1 MFETDLFTEQDVI
14 MLWPPTSTVRQNMF
28 QEYFEKA
35 CSSAGF
41 SILEAD
47 VLSSEW
53 REYGEE
59 TDSKKTSKQLLRI
72 AQLKRHREHYIAKFR
87 EKEYTCKLANCH
99 WGVYQMLGKLSPTI
113 YTFVNSS

>member
-1 MFETDLFTEQDVI
+1 VSRCAWTHGKSSPDFPSILSSFKKEREALIYEMFETDLFTEEDAI

-28 QEYFEKA
+28 QDYFEKA
-35 CSSAGF
+35 FSSAGF

-72 AQLKRHREHYIAKFR
+72 ARLLPSK
-87 EKEYTCKLANCH
+87 
-99 WGVYQMLGKLSPTI
+99 
-113 YTFVNSS
+113 